1 MAMHLMSKQIR
12 EAFKTS
18 GLHSPNVKIQGIDT
32 CSMDGPYNR
41 PEKTLFIIFAIL
53 ALILLV
59 TPFLNESGTLVG
71 LDGSTS
77 TIDNADKW
85 EGMDPLSYIVYYAGD
100 MMCHQKED
108 RSILL
113 NDNQIA
119 VCARDLGLFLGVPLG
134 FLFLWMSPR
143 QVPWIIIIAVMVPM
157 VLDGGIQL
165 ITDYESNNIMRV
177 ATGLFAGGGISFAMM
192 RIYDNMT
199 GE

>member
-1 MAMHLMSKQIR
+1 
-12 EAFKTS
+12 
-18 GLHSPNVKIQGIDT
+18 
-32 CSMDGPYNR
+32 MDGPYAR
-41 PEKTLFIIFAIL
+41 PEKTLFIIFGIL

-85 EGMDPLSYIVYYAGD
+85 EGMDPLSYAVYYAGD

-113 NDNQIA
+113 NGNQIA

-134 FLFLWMSPR
+134 FLYLWMSPR
-143 QVPWIIIIAVMVPM
+143 QVPWLIIIAIMVPM

-165 ITDYESNNIMRV
+165 ITEYESNNMMRV
-177 ATGLFAGGGISFAMM
+177 ATGLLAGGGISFAMM

-199 GE
+199 EDR